1 MSNNVKIGQEPEK
14 NEKKLQ
20 EEQKERN
27 RVIDLTNNNEKS
39 QPDLPSTALSSDPAT
54 EEQDKGNIREKD
66 SESDVKNKKKQE
78 ESAPAPFHEQIEKN
92 TKEEKQSPELEIPK
106 EAQIEMYEETM
117 KTVHKGNIVE
127 GTIMKIDS
135 NEVFV
140 DIGFKAE
147 GVIPL
152 SEFDN
157 VEELREGDKV
167 EVFIIRKEDRQ
178 GRPRLS
184 KRYADVKRLWD
195 EIEEAYKTGEYVS
208 GKIVERVKGGL
219 MVDIRGIKAFLPASH
234 ASTKVLPNLDYF
246 VGKEDEFK
254 IVKLD
259 RASKNVVVSLRE
271 VIEEQLSQKKKALL
285 ERLEEG
291 METEGVVKNIMDY
304 GVFID
309 LGGIDGLLYISDM
322 SWGHLDHPSQMLN
335 LGDRVKVKVLSFD
348 KENEKIALGI
358 KQLVP
363 HPWKNIEI
371 KYPEG
376 SKVTGKVINI
386 TPYGAFVELEKGVE
400 GLIHVSE
407 MSWTHHIMHPDKIL
421 KVGDTV
427 DAIVL
432 NVDKEQ
438 HRISLGLKQIE
449 PNPWLTI
456 DMRYPVGSKVTGKIK
471 NITPFG
477 AFIEIEK
484 DIDGLIHVSDLSWIK
499 RISHPGEML
508 KIGEEVTAVVL
519 AIDKVKQRISLGI
532 KQLQPDPWESIEE
545 KFPMNSQHTVIIAT
559 LIPKGAIVETEEGI
573 EGFIPVSHLGIP
585 GLTEPELAFEKGERI
600 PTKVIEVDKENRRL
614 VFSVKTYF
622 FGREEK
628 EINEFVQVHLEKLH
642 LRRKKR
648 TQEKIESEPEEL

>member
-195 EIEEAYKTGEYVS
+195 EIEEAYKTGEHVS

-246 VGKEDEFK
+246 VGKK
-254 IVKLD
+254 
-259 RASKNVVVSLRE
+259 
-271 VIEEQLSQKKKALL
+271 
-285 ERLEEG
+285 
-291 METEGVVKNIMDY
+291 
-304 GVFID
+304 
-309 LGGIDGLLYISDM
+309 
-322 SWGHLDHPSQMLN
+322 
-335 LGDRVKVKVLSFD
+335 
-348 KENEKIALGI
+348 
-358 KQLVP
+358 
-363 HPWKNIEI
+363 
-371 KYPEG
+371 
-376 SKVTGKVINI
+376 
-386 TPYGAFVELEKGVE
+386 
-400 GLIHVSE
+400 
-407 MSWTHHIMHPDKIL
+407 
-421 KVGDTV
+421 
-427 DAIVL
+427 
-432 NVDKEQ
+432 
-438 HRISLGLKQIE
+438 
-449 PNPWLTI
+449 
-456 DMRYPVGSKVTGKIK
+456 
-471 NITPFG
+471 
-477 AFIEIEK
+477 
-484 DIDGLIHVSDLSWIK
+484 
-499 RISHPGEML
+499 
-508 KIGEEVTAVVL
+508 
-519 AIDKVKQRISLGI
+519 
-532 KQLQPDPWESIEE
+532 
-545 KFPMNSQHTVIIAT
+545 MNS
-559 LIPKGAIVETEEGI
+559 
-573 EGFIPVSHLGIP
+573 
-585 GLTEPELAFEKGERI
+585 
-600 PTKVIEVDKENRRL
+600 
-614 VFSVKTYF
+614 
-622 FGREEK
+622 
-628 EINEFVQVHLEKLH
+628 KL
-642 LRRKKR
+642 
-648 TQEKIESEPEEL
+648 SS